1 MTSKTVSGECQ
12 SCESTYSVDYLE
24 ELVSDQFPEHCPFC
38 GEAIEEL
45 SEESYILDEDDE
57 EDESEWN

>member
-24 ELVSDQFPEHCPFC
+24 ELVSDEFPEHCPFC
-38 GEAIEEL
+38 GETIEEL
-45 SEESYILDEDDE
+45 SEECYILDEDDE
-57 EDESEWN
+57 EDESE